1 MAPQGA
7 RRRRILTMDLAE
19 KMTRPGLL
27 GLAGRVKENACKREL
42 RTFFAELG
50 QKILGLDLQS
60 VADVPKSDQMVKHAV
75 ELKVRNLLRSKSD
88 MFEAIMRHHLE
99 QAFLLASKMDYV
111 QEADGKNKIDKLGQ
125 TGVDAAEWAKQHAAK
140 LVKGVNETIIDL
152 LSGAVSKGIETMA
165 GPDGTGRLIR
175 DAVDDMS
182 TRRADMIATTEMNRA
197 MSKAAIDKMA
207 RIGVEYKQIILVE
220 DACDICQSCADED
233 PKPVDEPYNTGD
245 DGPPFH
251 PNCRCA
257 VTGARP
263 PSDLDESLK
272 LQEWPDKTGQDD
284 HGRVADNS
292 HAPKIL
298 YHGTSSIRAD
308 SVEKNGLQ
316 PRFPGLPERRSNKSL
331 QHLSHAWLTHD
342 RKDAM
347 SYAKQTAKLDRSSPV
362 VFQVDTGKL
371 PSQLKRTGDGWA
383 HYGTIPSSA
392 MKRI

>member
-1 MAPQGA
+1 LAPQGA

-60 VADVPKSDQMVKHAV
+60 VADVLKSDQMVKHAV

-175 DAVDDMS
+175 DVVDDMS
-182 TRRADMIATTEMNRA
+182 MRRADMIATTEMNRA

-263 PSDLDESLK
+263 PEED
-272 LQEWPDKTGQDD
+272 
-284 HGRVADNS
+284 
-292 HAPKIL
+292 
-298 YHGTSSIRAD
+298 
-308 SVEKNGLQ
+308 
-316 PRFPGLPERRSNKSL
+316 
-331 QHLSHAWLTHD
+331 
-342 RKDAM
+342 
-347 SYAKQTAKLDRSSPV
+347 
-362 VFQVDTGKL
+362 
-371 PSQLKRTGDGWA
+371 
-383 HYGTIPSSA
+383 
-392 MKRI
+392 